1 MAKETYNHSY
11 REVIDLISED
21 LGYQKGDK
29 FNTFIVKKLKTLR
42 ENYADEVIADV
53 VKNEGWKIRGKHFD
67 KQYNKIAYYF
77 AIIKNNISYY
87 NKKYNEK
94 KSFNEKI
101 KLQNE
106 NNFIE
111 EDIFSNSNNREN
123 SGNKRDI
130 SSILEDF

>member
-11 REVIDLISED
+11 KEVVDLISED

-67 KQYNKIAYYF
+67 KQYNKISYYF

-111 EDIFSNSNNREN
+111 EDIFSNSSNKEN

-130 SSILEDF
+130 TSILEDF